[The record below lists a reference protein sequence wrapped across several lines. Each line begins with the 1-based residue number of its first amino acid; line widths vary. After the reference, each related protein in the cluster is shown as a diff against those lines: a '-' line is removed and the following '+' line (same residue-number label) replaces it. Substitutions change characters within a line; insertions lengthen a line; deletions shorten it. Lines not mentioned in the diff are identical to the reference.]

1 MNLAEMASIMPVN
14 QHTTSRFGTQSL
26 ARGIRLMRTIAT
38 RPQVG
43 WRLTDLAIAC
53 GQDKATVRRML
64 ACLVEERL
72 VEQRDSDRRYLP
84 GPLMYELGLALPQH
98 AAFQRRAETIVEEFA
113 LRMGGIALLQLR
125 SGGDFVCS
133 IRAGTVQMTGAM
145 VYPGV
150 RRPLFTSAG
159 GIAILQTLP
168 AEEANAILM
177 DNVNQ
182 EIKRHGVPRLAS
194 LQKMRDRSE
203 RHGFGVNFGYVVP
216 HSYAFA
222 VPVRG
227 ANGDAFAAVCIIGTP
242 EAYGEERLDEVH
254 DALLAVQA
262 RLESAAHE
270 AGL

>member
-1 MNLAEMASIMPVN
+1 MDLADMVAVAPGAPGVS
-14 QHTTSRFGTQSL
+14 SRFGTQSL
-26 ARGIRLMRTIAT
+26 ARGIRLMRVIAT
-38 RPQVG
+38 RPLVG

-53 GQDKATVRRML
+53 DQDKATVRRML

-72 VEQRDSDRRYLP
+72 VEQRESDRRYLP

-98 AAFQRRAETIVEEFA
+98 GAFQRRAEVIVEDFA
-113 LRMGGIALLQLR
+113 SRMGGIALFQLR
-125 SGGDFVCS
+125 SGSDFVCS

-145 VYPGV
+145 VYPGG

-159 GIAILQTLP
+159 GVAILQTLP
-168 AEEANAILM
+168 PEEATAVLM

-182 EIKRHGVPRLAS
+182 EIKRHGPVRLAS

-216 HSYAFA
+216 NSYAFA

-227 ANGDAFAAVCIIGTP
+227 SDGHAFGAVCIIGTP
-242 EAYGEERLDEVH
+242 EAYGEERLDDVH
-254 DALLAVQA
+254 EALVAVQA
-262 RLESAAHE
+262 RLEAAARE
-270 AGL
+270 CGL